1 MSKYIELAIVTE
13 QGHTNSC
20 WVPSCAS
27 LLMTT
32 KPANPETDS
41 LTVVVAGYKDKAS
54 KLASKTVSENT
65 GVTIDLTTLTN
76 WPALKTE
83 ILNFLVTDSTS
94 PLVGGVLTD
103 L

>member
-1 MSKYIELAIVTE
+1 MTKYIELAIETD

-27 LLMTT
+27 ILMTT
-32 KPANPETDS
+32 KPTNPEADTI
-41 LTVVVAGYKDKAS
+41 TVAVAGFKDKAS
-54 KLASKTVSENT
+54 KLASKSVSENT
-65 GVTIDLTTLTN
+65 GVTIDLSTLTN

-83 ILNFLVTDSTS
+83 ILNFLVTDTTS